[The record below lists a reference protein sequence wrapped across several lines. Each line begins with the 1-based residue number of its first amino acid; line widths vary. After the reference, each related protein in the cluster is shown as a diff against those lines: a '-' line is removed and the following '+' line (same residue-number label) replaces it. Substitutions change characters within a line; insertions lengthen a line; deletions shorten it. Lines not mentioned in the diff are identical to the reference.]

1 MTITYSALLKN
12 DFYPIAKHHNL
23 QQISLKIKVLQM
35 KLQFKNKYPGVRLL
49 EMSSLSLHLQ
59 DHQDVGPTKDQ

>member
-1 MTITYSALLKN
+1 M
-12 DFYPIAKHHNL
+12 HHNL

-35 KLQFKNKYPGVRLL
+35 KLQFKNKYHGVRLL

-59 DHQDVGPTKDQ
+59 DHQDVGPTKDK